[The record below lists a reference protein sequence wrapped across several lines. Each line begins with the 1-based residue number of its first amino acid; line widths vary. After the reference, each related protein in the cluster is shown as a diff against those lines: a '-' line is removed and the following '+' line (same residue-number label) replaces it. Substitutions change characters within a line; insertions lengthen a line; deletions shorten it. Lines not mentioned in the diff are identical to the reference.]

1 MSTLKHQIDWALAM
15 VKSVNLDKIS
25 DSCWRNLV
33 RYQTFSTQSFSCEI
47 SDNHRRYNE
56 SVKRHPAGLVLLL
69 LLLINIIRSS
79 PYYSDIIWKEYLLQ
93 PTLYTQLI
101 IWYWKFATKR
111 TLVIHWWFIIGD
123 LWLAT
128 EDNFTGNDDVM
139 KTSRR
144 WENFQYYWPLV
155 RKQLIPSTM
164 GQRCGSLMVAW
175 LSTWLF
181 NTWPWHMGHHDGYVT
196 SPPCDQ
202 DIIYWDVL

>member
-1 MSTLKHQIDWALAM
+1 M
-15 VKSVNLDKIS
+15 
-25 DSCWRNLV
+25 
-33 RYQTFSTQSFSCEI
+33 
-47 SDNHRRYNE
+47 
-56 SVKRHPAGLVLLL
+56 LLL

-93 PTLYTQLI
+93 PILYTQLI

-175 LSTWLF
+175 LLTWLF
-181 NTWPWHMGHHDGYVT
+181 KHMALTHGTSWRVCDVTAIWSRYHLLRCAVIVLIWKDSSIHGGQCVPYRSDQCHHLT
-196 SPPCDQ
+196 SLTGQRKSSLLYGQPPLCNMN
-202 DIIYWDVL
+202 I